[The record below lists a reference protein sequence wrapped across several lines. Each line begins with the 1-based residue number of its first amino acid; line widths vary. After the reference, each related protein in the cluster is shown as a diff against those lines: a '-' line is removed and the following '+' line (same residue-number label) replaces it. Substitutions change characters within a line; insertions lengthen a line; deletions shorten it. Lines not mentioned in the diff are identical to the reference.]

1 MGVSTNPWWSLL
13 LSPSL
18 FHSLPFPSL
27 PPFPLKLG
35 GVVRKLGVLTP
46 PPEGSV
52 ENSLLKLVTVVCDSE
67 CAETTPAK
75 HACDNK
81 AARRLWD
88 ESVRLVELSD
98 DETHPLLR

>member
-1 MGVSTNPWWSLL
+1 VVPSPLPFPFPL
-13 LSPSL
+13 PPLPLSPS
-18 FHSLPFPSL
+18 FP
-27 PPFPLKLG
+27 PEAGG